1 MKINSYVFGLV
12 ILIVLTCSG
21 HSWAEE
27 DDRGLDTTRVRQT
40 APVKKSTGEIIA
52 DIPGEILK
60 LPVRTVRLIALSTT
74 RPPISHVTGLINLTG
89 PVRRYV
95 PVAGY
100 SSNAG
105 LKLGFGLRGINMN
118 FWDDILDFRWY
129 YSTNDYQSYQFRF
142 KARKFL
148 GKRMGINLFY
158 RYKKRP
164 RESFYGIGLETK
176 ESNEGNY
183 TLESSDFQLDLPF
196 HTGQRLSVGIT
207 GGFLVTNLYDGE
219 DTELPRHLD
228 TLFATP
234 AYALAPGRLDGSRYF
249 RVGLI
254 LEYDARNNGGQPSK
268 GIHVLTRTVRYFGT
282 KRSDDLDYY
291 ETKIDVRHYLNV
303 WKKRILA
310 TRLYLQRF
318 DADDNNVL
326 ATPINLVSQLGGA
339 SGLRGYSGG
348 RFIDND
354 LVLASIEWRFP
365 VWKILDGF
373 IFLDG
378 GRVYEEITDAVV
390 FKNWKHSTGMGFRV
404 WNVQEVSFSTTFA
417 HGDEGSKF
425 SVAGGIS
432 W

>member
-1 MKINSYVFGLV
+1 MKMTPVFCRLA
-12 ILIVLTCSG
+12 IIIALTFSG
-21 HSWAEE
+21 TAIANVS
-27 DDRGLDTTRVRQT
+27 GTGIDTTRVRNT
-40 APVKKSTGEIIA
+40 EKIKKSTGQIIA

-60 LPVRTVRLIALSTT
+60 LPIRTVRFIALSATS
-74 RPPISHVTGLINLTG
+74 PPISHVTGLINLSG

-95 PVAGY
+95 PVLGY

-105 LKLGFGLRGINMN
+105 LKLGFGLRKIKKE
-118 FWDDILDFRWY
+118 FWDDRLDFKWY

-142 KARKFL
+142 KIRELF

-164 RESFYGIGLETK
+164 RERFYGVGMNSRHE
-176 ESNEGNY
+176 NEAAY
-183 TLESSDFQLDLPF
+183 TLESSNFQLDFPF
-196 HTGQRLSVGIT
+196 HVGERLSVGVT
-207 GGFLVTNLYDGE
+207 GGFLITNLYDGKDE
-219 DTELPRHLD
+219 PHPGDLD
-228 TLFATP
+228 SLFADAT
-234 AYALAPGRLDGSRYF
+234 YALTPGRLDGARHI

-254 LEYDARNNGGQPSK
+254 LDYDGRNHGGQPSK

-282 KRSDDLDYY
+282 NRSDDLGYY

-318 DADDNNVL
+318 NADDNNGL
-326 ATPINLVSQLGGA
+326 ATPINLVSRVGGA

-354 LVLASIEWRFP
+354 LALASIEWRYP

-373 IFLDG
+373 VFLDE
-378 GRVYEEITDAVV
+378 GRVYEEITDSKV
-390 FKNWKHSTGMGFRV
+390 FRGWKYSTGIGFRV

-417 HGDEGSKF
+417 HGDEGNKF
-425 SVAGGIS
+425 YIAGGIT